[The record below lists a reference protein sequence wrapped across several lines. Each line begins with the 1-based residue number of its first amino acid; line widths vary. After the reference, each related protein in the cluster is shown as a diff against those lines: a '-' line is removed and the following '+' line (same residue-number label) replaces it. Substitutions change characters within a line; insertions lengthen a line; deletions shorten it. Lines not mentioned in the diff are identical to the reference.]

1 MTMLGAALVA
11 LTAAQAPAA
20 EPVRIVMSRTACF
33 GSCPVYTVSMSADGA
48 VRFDGLR
55 DVRVSGTHEWKIDA
69 ASVEALAA
77 DMEQAGFF
85 AMRSEY
91 SGNVTDLPTTIVTLT
106 RASRTKTVKDY
117 VGAPGALK
125 ELEARI
131 DRVSGAK
138 GLVSIDAAAI
148 RDLVAHG
155 WQPIGDEAAR
165 WMDRALYS
173 GDARTV
179 TALFDAGMDPR
190 AADGR
195 GVTLVMKAATSGDP
209 DTVRAV
215 VAAGG
220 DKTAR
225 DFSGRNA
232 ADRVR
237 DAMDPRMPQLFPY
250 VEATGRPRDYPA
262 ILRLLT
268 DE

>member
-1 MTMLGAALVA
+1 MTMLAAVLAA
-11 LTAAQAPAA
+11 LTAVQGRAP
-20 EPVRIVMSRTACF
+20 EPARIVMSRTACF
-33 GSCPVYTVSMSADGA
+33 GSCPVYTVSLSGDGA

-55 DVRVSGTHEWKIDA
+55 DVRVSGTHKWQIDA
-69 ASVEALAA
+69 AAVEALAA
-77 DMEQAGFF
+77 DMERAGFF
-85 AMRSEY
+85 EMRDQY
-91 SGNVTDLPTTIVTLT
+91 SGNVTDLPTTIVVLT
-106 RASRTKTVKDY
+106 RGSRTKTIRDY

-131 DRVSGAK
+131 DQVSGAK
-138 GLVSIDAAAI
+138 GFVSLDAAAV
-148 RDLVAHG
+148 RDLLARG
-155 WQPIGDEAAR
+155 WKPIGDDAAR

-179 TALFDAGMDPR
+179 TALLDAGMDPR

-195 GVTLVMKAATSGDP
+195 GITLVMKAATSGDP

-215 VAAGG
+215 IGAGG

-225 DFSGRNA
+225 DVSGRNA

-237 DAMDPRMPQLFPY
+237 DAMDPRVPQLFPY
-250 VEATGRPRDYPA
+250 VEATGRPRDYAA